1 LGSGW
6 EMSEPHGTVDPVDS
20 ILDQLDPDQ
29 RAVAESFGA
38 PVGVIAGA
46 GTGKTRTLTYRL
58 AYGAEVGAL
67 DPRATLAVTFTTSAA
82 AELKQRVE
90 AMGVQGVQSRTF
102 HSAALRQAQYFWPE
116 AYNCA
121 LPRVEDRR
129 EPLIAQA
136 CRKVGIAATDPIITE
151 ISAEISWTKQSNVLP
166 EDYVDLARADQ
177 RRVHLSLDDVAD
189 AIVAYEEAKQAACVI
204 DLDDLLL
211 CTVALL
217 ATQPEVVRKVRRT
230 YRHFV
235 FDEFQDLSPVQ
246 ARLVEL
252 WVGGRNDV
260 CVVGD
265 PAQTI
270 HSFAGSRS
278 VYLENF
284 CVSRP
289 RSVALELSRNYRST
303 PQILAAANAL
313 TRSGVQ
319 LRAVREPG
327 AAVEMAGAADQL
339 EESVATA
346 EWLAARHRDGVS
358 WESMAVLF
366 RTHAQAEALRQ
377 ILADH
382 QIPFSYHRGDTP
394 PRPGVW
400 LGTLHA
406 SKGLEWEAVTVGGLH
421 DGALP
426 HPLAATAP
434 QLAEERRL
442 LYVGMTRAK
451 SFLRLSWPSMVDGR
465 VTSRCR
471 FLSEVRT

>member
-1 LGSGW
+1 
-6 EMSEPHGTVDPVDS
+6 MTVDPS
-20 ILDQLDPDQ
+20 QILDLLDPDQ

-46 GTGKTRTLTYRL
+46 GTGKTKTMTHRL
-58 AYGAEVGAL
+58 AYGAQIGAL

-82 AELKQRVE
+82 AELRQRLE
-90 AMGVQGVQSRTF
+90 TMGVHGVQSRTF

-121 LPRVEDRR
+121 LPRVEDRKD
-129 EPLIAQA
+129 LLVAQA
-136 CRKVGIAATDPIITE
+136 CRKLGIRATDQIVHE
-151 ISAEISWTKQSNVLP
+151 VSSEISWTKQSNVLP
-166 EDYVDLARADQ
+166 EDYVDLASAEH

-217 ATQPEVVRKVRRT
+217 ATQPEVARKVRAA

-246 ARLVEL
+246 ARLVDL
-252 WVGGRNDV
+252 WVGGRDDV

-284 CVSRP
+284 CASRP
-289 RSVALELSRNYRST
+289 RALGLELTRNYRST
-303 PQILAAANAL
+303 PEILASADEVNRSRARLTAARA
-313 TRSGVQ
+313 SG
-319 LRAVREPG
+319 AP
-327 AAVEMAGAADQL
+327 VEFSPASDQL
-339 EESVATA
+339 EESAATA
-346 EWLAARHRDGVS
+346 EWLAAKHRDGMD

-377 ILADH
+377 ILTEN
-382 QIPFSYHRGDTP
+382 QIPFSYQKGEARS
-394 PRPGVW
+394 RPGVW
-400 LGTLHA
+400 LGTLHS
-406 SKGLEWEAVTVGGLH
+406 SKGLEWEAVTIGGLH

-426 HPLAATAP
+426 HPFATTDA
-434 QLAEERRL
+434 QIAEERRL
-442 LYVGMTRAK
+442 LYVGMTRAR
-451 SFLRLSWPSMVDGR
+451 SFLRLSWPSTVDGR
-465 VTSRCR
+465 VTTRCR
-471 FLSEVRT
+471 FLNVRAMP

>member
-1 LGSGW
+1 MDS
-6 EMSEPHGTVDPVDS
+6 SS
-20 ILDQLDPDQ
+20 ILDQLDPGQ
-29 RAVAESFGA
+29 RAVAETFGV

-46 GTGKTRTLTYRL
+46 GTGKTRTMTYRL
-58 AYGAEVGAL
+58 AYGAQTGAI

-82 AELKQRVE
+82 AELRQRLDE
-90 AMGVQGVQSRTF
+90 MGVHGVQSRTF

-116 AYNCA
+116 AYGCA
-121 LPRVEDRR
+121 LPRVEDRKDI
-129 EPLIAQA
+129 LVAQA
-136 CRKVGIAATDPIITE
+136 CRRVGIPVTE
-151 ISAEISWTKQSNVLP
+151 PVVNELSGEISWTKQSNVLP
-166 EDYVDLARADQ
+166 EEYAELARREQ
-177 RRVHLSLDDVAD
+177 RRVHLGLEDVAD

-217 ATQPEVVRKVRRT
+217 ATQPEVARKVRAT

-246 ARLVEL
+246 ARLVDL
-252 WVGGRNDV
+252 WVGGRDDV

-289 RSVALELSRNYRST
+289 RAVGLELTRNYRST
-303 PQILAAANAL
+303 PEILAAANEVN
-313 TRSGVQ
+313 RSGVR
-319 LRAVREPG
+319 LSAVRDSG
-327 AAVEMAGAADQL
+327 APVEFCPADDQL
-339 EESVATA
+339 DESVATA
-346 EWLAARHRDGVS
+346 EWLASRHRDGVE

-366 RTHAQAEALRQ
+366 RTNAQAEALRQ
-377 ILADH
+377 ILAD
-382 QIPFSYHRGDTP
+382 QAIPFSYQKGQVA

-400 LGTLHA
+400 LGTLHS
-406 SKGLEWEAVTVGGLH
+406 SKGLEWEAVTLGGLH
-421 DGALP
+421 DGVLP
-426 HPLAATAP
+426 HPLATTEA
-434 QLAEERRL
+434 QIAEERRL

-451 SFLRLSWPSMVDGR
+451 SFLRISWPQSVEGR

-471 FLSEVRT
+471 FLP